1 METYYVVKKGY
12 QPGIYKTWLE
22 CKKAVEGFKGPIY
35 KKFSSFDEANTFF
48 KSEVKTSISS
58 TFKETSKD
66 TFKDTNK
73 ILLENSLSSISIEDM
88 QKIKEMSKNIKS
100 SPYSDDLNYNVSG
113 WNCITDNSNENTT
126 NDIYIFTDGSSR
138 KSKSNSRGKLIEQ
151 CNSEYYNSGVGV
163 YLGYQCTNIK
173 EQYNN
178 KTNNQC
184 ELMGMDYAFKL
195 IVRYYRELSE
205 LGKVVKIVSDSEYSI
220 KACSIWLNQWKKNN
234 WMTSGGEPVK
244 NRELIESIDSSMSRI
259 KLINSKI
266 DSMSESKTNTSSRY
280 KKIIVKLIHVNSHQT
295 PDLQDKF
302 KFNIWF
308 GNYVADGLSQ
318 NTI

>member
-1 METYYVVKKGY
+1 MENYYVVKKGHR
-12 QPGIYKTWLE
+12 PGIYKTWLE
-22 CKKAVEGFKGPIY
+22 CKEAVEGFKGPIY

-48 KSEVKTSISS
+48 KSAKQD
-58 TFKETSKD
+58 TFKD

-73 ILLENSLSSISIEDM
+73 IILGGNSPASIPVEEM
-88 QKIKEMSKNIKS
+88 QKIKEMSKHIKS

-113 WNCITDNSNENTT
+113 WNCITGNSIENAS
-126 NDIYIFTDGSSR
+126 NDIYIFTDGSAR
-138 KSKSNSRGKLIEQ
+138 KSKSKGNTES
-151 CNSEYYNSGVGV
+151 YNSGVGV

-173 EQYNN
+173 EQYKN

-184 ELMGMDYAFKL
+184 ELIAMDYAFKL

-205 LGKVVKIVSDSEYSI
+205 IGKVIKIVSDSEYSI

-234 WMTSGGEPVK
+234 WMTSSGEPVK
-244 NRELIESIDSSMSRI
+244 NRELIESIDASMSRI

-266 DSMSESKTNTSSRY
+266 DAMGDTKADTSSRY

-308 GNYVADGLSQ
+308 GNYIADGLSQ

>member
-1 METYYVVKKGY
+1 MENYYVVKKGY

-22 CKKAVEGFKGPIY
+22 CKKAVEGFKSPIY

-48 KSEVKTSISS
+48 KSELKNSTLSI
-58 TFKETSKD
+58 FKDKSKD
-66 TFKDTNK
+66 TSKDTNK
-73 ILLENSLSSISIEDM
+73 ISLGNSLSLISAEEM

-100 SPYSDDLNYNVSG
+100 SPYSDELNYNING
-113 WNCITDNSNENTT
+113 WNCITDNENA
-126 NDIYIFTDGSSR
+126 NANALSDIYIFTDGSAR
-138 KSKSNSRGKLIEQ
+138 KSKGNA
-151 CNSEYYNSGVGV
+151 EYYNSGVGV
-163 YLGYQCTNIK
+163 YLGYQCINIK

-184 ELMGMDYAFKL
+184 ELMAMDYAFKL
-195 IVRYYRELSE
+195 IVRYHREISE
-205 LGKVVKIVSDSEYSI
+205 IGKVVKIVSDSEYSI

-234 WMTSGGEPVK
+234 WITSGGEPVK

-266 DSMSESKTNTSSRY
+266 EAIIDSKIDSKADTVSRY

-308 GNYVADGLSQ
+308 GNYVADCLAQ

>member
-1 METYYVVKKGY
+1 MENYYVVKKGY

-48 KSEVKTSISS
+48 KSEVKTSTLS
-58 TFKETSKD
+58 TSR
-66 TFKDTNK
+66 DTNK
-73 ILLENSLSSISIEDM
+73 ISLGNSLSSISAEEM
-88 QKIKEMSKNIKS
+88 QKIKEMSKHIKS
-100 SPYSDDLNYNVSG
+100 SPYSDDLNYNING
-113 WNCITDNSNENTT
+113 WNCITDNENANT
-126 NDIYIFTDGSSR
+126 NALSDIYIFTDGSAR
-138 KSKSNSRGKLIEQ
+138 KSKGNA
-151 CNSEYYNSGVGV
+151 EYYNSGVGV
-163 YLGYQCTNIK
+163 YLGYQCINIK

-184 ELMGMDYAFKL
+184 ELMAMDYAFKL

-205 LGKVVKIVSDSEYSI
+205 IGKVVKIVSDSEYSI

-234 WMTSGGEPVK
+234 WITSSGEPVK

-266 DSMSESKTNTSSRY
+266 EANTDSKTDSKADSKADTSSRY

>member
-1 METYYVVKKGY
+1 MENYYVVKKGY

-48 KSEVKTSISS
+48 KSEVKTSTLSK
-58 TFKETSKD
+58 FKD
-66 TFKDTNK
+66 TSKDTNK
-73 ILLENSLSSISIEDM
+73 IILGNSLSTISAENM

-100 SPYSDDLNYNVSG
+100 CPYSDDLNYNING
-113 WNCITDNSNENTT
+113 WNCITDNENANDNANTS

-138 KSKSNSRGKLIEQ
+138 KSKG
-151 CNSEYYNSGVGV
+151 NSEYYNSGVGV

-173 EQYNN
+173 EQYYN

-184 ELMGMDYAFKL
+184 ELMAMDYAFKL

-205 LGKVVKIVSDSEYSI
+205 IGKVVKIVSDSEYSI

-266 DSMSESKTNTSSRY
+266 DTTIDSKTDSKTVNIPRY
-280 KKIIVKLIHVNSHQT
+280 KKIIVKLIHVNSHQQ
-295 PDLQDKF
+295 PNLQDKF

>member
-22 CKKAVEGFKGPIY
+22 CKKAVEGFKSPIY
-35 KKFSSFDEANTFF
+35 KKFSSFDEANIFF
-48 KSEVKTSISS
+48 KKEDKKT
-58 TFKETSKD
+58 T
-66 TFKDTNK
+66 KDTNK
-73 ILLENSLSSISIEDM
+73 IVLGNTLSSISKEDM
-88 QKIKEMSKNIKS
+88 QKIKEMCKNIKS
-100 SPYSDDLNYNVSG
+100 SSYSEDINYNVNY
-113 WNCITDNSNENTT
+113 WNCINDSSVEECET
-126 NDIYIFTDGSSR
+126 NDIYIFTDGSAR
-138 KSKSNSRGKLIEQ
+138 KLNSNSKGNNEFD
-151 CNSEYYNSGVGV
+151 NAYDSGVGV
-163 YLGYQCTNIK
+163 YLGYQCINIK

-184 ELMGMDYAFKL
+184 ELMAIDYAFKL
-195 IVRYYRELSE
+195 IVRYYRELSKI
-205 LGKVVKIVSDSEYSI
+205 GKVIKIVSDSEYSI

-244 NRELIESIDSSMSRI
+244 NRELIESIDSSMLRI

-266 DSMSESKTNTSSRY
+266 DEKFNSKTDSTPDISY
-280 KKIIVKLIHVNSHQT
+280 KKISVKLIHVNSHQV
-295 PDLQDKF
+295 PDLKDKF

-308 GNYVADGLSQ
+308 GNYIADGLSQ